1 VREEI
6 GRTEGRPVGISRVM
20 LMSILWL
27 PNLLFIG
34 LLPSIN
40 TPSSIPS
47 SLLLSSSLQEVLQ
60 YPSLVPTKGSIG

>member
-6 GRTEGRPVGISRVM
+6 GRMEGRPVGVSRAM
-20 LMSILWL
+20 SMSILWL
-27 PNLLFIG
+27 PNLPFVG

-47 SLLLSSSLQEVLQ
+47 SLLLSSSL
-60 YPSLVPTKGSIG
+60 